1 MLKRK
6 KLHERGK
13 IAFSRYF
20 QPLKAGDSVALI
32 RDLSFK
38 ASFPK
43 RMQGRTGKVIAKRGS
58 AYVVSV
64 KDYDATKQFMVK
76 PIHLKKITLTQ
87 AK

>member
-6 KLHERGK
+6 KLSERGK

-20 QPLKAGDSVALI
+20 QPLKAGDSVALV

-38 ASFPK
+38 TSFPK
-43 RMQGRTGKVIAKRGS
+43 RMQGKTGVVIEKRGA

-64 KDYDATKQFMVK
+64 KDYNATKHFTVK
-76 PIHLKKITLTQ
+76 PIHLKKITVTP
-87 AK
+87 